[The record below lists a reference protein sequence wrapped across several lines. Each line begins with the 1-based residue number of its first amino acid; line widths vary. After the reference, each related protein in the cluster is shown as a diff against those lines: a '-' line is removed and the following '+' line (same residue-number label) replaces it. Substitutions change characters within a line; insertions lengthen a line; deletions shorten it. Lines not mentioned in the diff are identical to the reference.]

1 MGRPPSSKAHEQ
13 VLDAATSLFAEHG
26 IDATSMDA
34 IAAAAH
40 VSKATIYKH
49 WPDKPALCLAV
60 LAHLHGRDPLPPARR
75 SRDVR
80 GDVIAFLDREPA
92 LPRTELRARIMPHL
106 IAYAARTP
114 AFGEAWRRRVIDP
127 PRAQLTALLQRA
139 IDEGQLPPDLDIEA
153 AVPMLLGPVMYRNML
168 RASGED
174 APADLVERIVSLLWR
189 AASSGSKMGN
199 GKW

>member
-34 IAAAAH
+34 IAAAAR

-49 WPDKPALCLAV
+49 WPDKPALCLDV

-75 SRDVR
+75 SADVR
-80 GDVIAFLDREPA
+80 GDIIAFLDREPA
-92 LPRTELRARIMPHL
+92 RPQTALRARIMPHL

-127 PRAQLTALLQRA
+127 PRAQLAVLLQRA
-139 IDEGQLPPDLDIEA
+139 VDEGQLPPDLDVEA

-168 RASGED
+168 RASGEE
-174 APADLVERIVSLLWR
+174 APADLVERIVSLFWR
-189 AASSGSKMGN
+189 AAASRMEN
-199 GKW
+199 GKG

>member
-1 MGRPPSSKAHEQ
+1 
-13 VLDAATSLFAEHG
+13 
-26 IDATSMDA
+26 
-34 IAAAAH
+34 
-40 VSKATIYKH
+40 
-49 WPDKPALCLAV
+49 
-60 LAHLHGRDPLPPARR
+60 
-75 SRDVR
+75 
-80 GDVIAFLDREPA
+80 
-92 LPRTELRARIMPHL
+92 MPHL

-127 PRAQLTALLQRA
+127 PRAQLTVLLQRA
-139 IDEGQLPPDLDIEA
+139 IDEGQLPQDLDIEA